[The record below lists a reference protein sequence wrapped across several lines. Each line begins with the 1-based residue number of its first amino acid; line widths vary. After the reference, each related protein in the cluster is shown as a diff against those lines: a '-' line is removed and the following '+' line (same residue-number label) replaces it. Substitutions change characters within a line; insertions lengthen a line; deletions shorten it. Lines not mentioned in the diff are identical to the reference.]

1 MVTNSDIRRS
11 DSHRWGRHSCLPRL
25 DVLIEPK
32 SDVGVPTSEAD
43 RNVCPTNPR
52 SEADRNVCPTNPRSE
67 ADRNVCPTRQ
77 KTPKAVRVV
86 RMNRRYAG
94 MTFAELVIG
103 LTITTMISG
112 AVAALMMSVSTG
124 WKNSRTVE
132 QGTTHSTQTMIR
144 LQKVLRSAKQ
154 IGACR
159 VGSIS
164 STPAQ
169 AAAVLL
175 WKGDLNGDY
184 KVQFSELALIEHQI
198 SATPANAKIVYWY
211 VSFPSTWTSGQKQ
224 AADSTLADNTIYDTS
239 QIDSFKA
246 LANVRWTTY
255 AAYVT
260 AAEFHRID
268 SDTATRPTLEFELKF
283 LESGNTLVKY
293 GSTSSRSS
301 TTRPT
306 GAP

>member
-1 MVTNSDIRRS
+1 
-11 DSHRWGRHSCLPRL
+11 
-25 DVLIEPK
+25 
-32 SDVGVPTSEAD
+32 
-43 RNVCPTNPR
+43 
-52 SEADRNVCPTNPRSE
+52 
-67 ADRNVCPTRQ
+67 
-77 KTPKAVRVV
+77 
-86 RMNRRYAG
+86 

-103 LTITTMISG
+103 LTITTMIAG

-144 LQKVLRSAKQ
+144 LQKLLRSAKQ

-184 KVQFSELALIEHQI
+184 KVQFSELALIEHQL
-198 SATPANAKIVYWY
+198 ANNTVVYWD
-211 VSFPSTWTSGQKQ
+211 VSFPSTWTSSQKQ
-224 AADSTLADNTIYDTS
+224 AADSTLADNSIYDTA
-239 QIDSFKA
+239 QIDSFKT
-246 LANVRWTTY
+246 LANVRSTTY
-255 AAYVT
+255 AAHVT

-268 SDTATRPTLEFELKF
+268 SDTATRPTLEYDLKF
-283 LESGNTLVKY
+283 LESGSTIIKY